1 MPEQQAINEANKI
14 FQKSAGLIDTLLKGN
29 TPPVS
34 NSQKI
39 FLNDTNSAIA
49 AGNGVVGIET
59 GAKIYNNDYAEQN
72 RDNPDP
78 HAFARAVFD
87 AAGGDMSKLAEEAKR
102 LSDRK
107 LAEQELIAP
116 MGPIQGNAYDNAK
129 DRGESV
135 LQPSFFESFEKLIQ
149 SQHNDGSDEGRLKAA
164 QELAKFR
171 DALLHDPRT
180 TDYAYNYY
188 TSKTDQRGNISKGAD
203 YWAAAST
210 RGYDIDSAIP
220 NSQNRTDIQEQYAQY
235 GDSVYNILRD
245 EGHFQNTGAG
255 GSDPAV
261 RDTYALIVFG
271 KIFGD
276 DKQLKKW
283 NEIEGTVAK
292 VKKRRAELIATIL
305 EESTEELDLE
315 NEESNWFPGG
325 KLRLFF
331 GDGDTRARVNT
342 NWEKAKERAGESS
355 NPNNAFSEMWQI
367 YSGENG
373 EVVEIKRG
381 TQGFNDLTKIGDNEE
396 LYSGPP
402 IKRSGPNGVY
412 LEVVLYSRKTN
423 KPTRFTLVSRDPI
436 IEKEST
442 AQ

>member
-1 MPEQQAINEANKI
+1 M
-14 FQKSAGLIDTLLKGN
+14 
-29 TPPVS
+29 
-34 NSQKI
+34 
-39 FLNDTNSAIA
+39 
-49 AGNGVVGIET
+49 
-59 GAKIYNNDYAEQN
+59 
-72 RDNPDP
+72 
-78 HAFARAVFD
+78 
-87 AAGGDMSKLAEEAKR
+87 
-102 LSDRK
+102 
-107 LAEQELIAP
+107 
-116 MGPIQGNAYDNAK
+116 
-129 DRGESV
+129 
-135 LQPSFFESFEKLIQ
+135 
-149 SQHNDGSDEGRLKAA
+149 
-164 QELAKFR
+164 
-171 DALLHDPRT
+171 
-180 TDYAYNYY
+180 
-188 TSKTDQRGNISKGAD
+188 
-203 YWAAAST
+203 
-210 RGYDIDSAIP
+210 
-220 NSQNRTDIQEQYAQY
+220 
-235 GDSVYNILRD
+235 
-245 EGHFQNTGAG
+245 
-255 GSDPAV
+255 
-261 RDTYALIVFG
+261 
-271 KIFGD
+271 
-276 DKQLKKW
+276 
-283 NEIEGTVAK
+283 
-292 VKKRRAELIATIL
+292 
-305 EESTEELDLE
+305 DLE